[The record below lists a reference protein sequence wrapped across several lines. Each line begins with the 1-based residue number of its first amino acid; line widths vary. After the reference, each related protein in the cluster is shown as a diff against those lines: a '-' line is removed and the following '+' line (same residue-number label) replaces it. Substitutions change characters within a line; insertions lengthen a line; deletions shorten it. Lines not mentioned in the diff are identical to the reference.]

1 MSCRSRILKCWGP
14 LAVCAF
20 LLTTARPVHGQ
31 SVTTGML
38 SGIVIDQQNAVLPGV
53 SITAVHQP
61 TGTQYAAVTDTEG
74 RFQVPNV
81 RAGGPYT
88 ITASLSGFRDE
99 RMENVNVGLGED
111 RPVLFKM
118 LLAAVSETVNVIG
131 QAAFTTSQ
139 AGTASNV
146 GQDAVENL
154 PTIARSIDVT

>member
-88 ITASLSGFRDE
+88 IGSHASRTRGS
-99 RMENVNVGLGED
+99 
-111 RPVLFKM
+111 
-118 LLAAVSETVNVIG
+118 S
-131 QAAFTTSQ
+131 AAFRAISGPMPAGSPDVMAMRGFTTATPANRQRSS
-139 AGTASNV
+139 GSRC
-146 GQDAVENL
+146 
-154 PTIARSIDVT
+154 ARAH